1 MASGR
6 AMLHSIQ
13 QMLYFSGVTP
23 DTNQINGISH
33 ASTVFPPYKRTLV
46 ELIFAAPLFQDVF

>member
-1 MASGR
+1 MASEG
-6 AMLHSIQ
+6 AILHSIQ

-23 DTNQINGISH
+23 DTDQINNNFY

-46 ELIFAAPLFQDVF
+46 ELIFAVPLFQDVF